1 MAQKNKTKEEF
12 IEEIKL
18 LQKRIKELETM
29 DSGRKQQQQQQQ
41 QQQQDIMRLATIV
54 RDSND
59 AIIMQGIDG
68 QITAWNRGAELMY
81 GYSEKEALGMN
92 IERLTAPGKAAEHRE
107 FTRRLISGE
116 AITSFE
122 TQRITKGGS
131 ILDVWLTVT
140 KLLEDPADNIV
151 STGRDITMPIGIALI
166 ERNITERKKAEES
179 LLQEH
184 KQFQELFNHMSSG
197 VAIYEAKDNGEDFIF
212 KDINKSGERFS
223 KVSRAEVVGK
233 SVLRVFPG
241 VKKMG
246 LFEIFQQV
254 WKTGEH
260 QHYPVSLYKD
270 ERFYQW
276 VENYVYKLPSGE
288 IVAIYDDIT
297 ERKLAENALI
307 ESEEKFRNIFNN
319 ATDGIILTDLENKKI
334 YSVNNSM
341 CQMVGYSLEELKK
354 LDISDIHPK
363 EDLVY
368 VFEQIEKQSK
378 DALASAK
385 DLPIKRKDGSI
396 FYASVRGTV
405 VILSGKKY
413 LLGIFRNIT
422 ERKKMSDELRESE
435 RQWTITF
442 NAISDSIC
450 LIDPDG
456 KILKC
461 NQATERLLGKP
472 ASELNG
478 RFCYEIVH
486 GLSQPIA
493 DCPILRM
500 KETKQKESMPLQLG
514 KQWFEVTVDPILDKE
529 QRIVAAVHIMQDITE
544 HKKAEELLISSNI
557 ILRTQQESS
566 IDGMLVVNE
575 KGEISSFNQRFVN
588 MWDIPLDVIES
599 RSDERAIQSVINKL
613 ATPEEF
619 IRKVKHLYEAKDETS
634 RDEVVL
640 KDGRV
645 LDRYSSP
652 MLSAEG
658 KYYGRVWYF
667 RDITER
673 KKMEEE
679 IRKRLQELEVFYKA
693 SVGREERIVEL
704 KKKIAELEEKLKRV

>member
-1 MAQKNKTKEEF
+1 
-12 IEEIKL
+12 
-18 LQKRIKELETM
+18 
-29 DSGRKQQQQQQQ
+29 
-41 QQQQDIMRLATIV
+41 
-54 RDSND
+54 
-59 AIIMQGIDG
+59 
-68 QITAWNRGAELMY
+68 
-81 GYSEKEALGMN
+81 
-92 IERLTAPGKAAEHRE
+92 
-107 FTRRLISGE
+107 
-116 AITSFE
+116 
-122 TQRITKGGS
+122 
-131 ILDVWLTVT
+131 
-140 KLLEDPADNIV
+140 
-151 STGRDITMPIGIALI
+151 
-166 ERNITERKKAEES
+166 
-179 LLQEH
+179 
-184 KQFQELFNHMSSG
+184 
-197 VAIYEAKDNGEDFIF
+197 
-212 KDINKSGERFS
+212 
-223 KVSRAEVVGK
+223 
-233 SVLRVFPG
+233 
-241 VKKMG
+241 
-246 LFEIFQQV
+246 
-254 WKTGEH
+254 
-260 QHYPVSLYKD
+260 
-270 ERFYQW
+270 
-276 VENYVYKLPSGE
+276 
-288 IVAIYDDIT
+288 
-297 ERKLAENALI
+297 
-307 ESEEKFRNIFNN
+307 
-319 ATDGIILTDLENKKI
+319 
-334 YSVNNSM
+334 
-341 CQMVGYSLEELKK
+341 
-354 LDISDIHPK
+354 
-363 EDLVY
+363 
-368 VFEQIEKQSK
+368 
-378 DALASAK
+378 
-385 DLPIKRKDGSI
+385 
-396 FYASVRGTV
+396 V